1 LRGDAEGVEGRLGR
15 GGGPEEEDGNEE
27 EVPHGLAARGGEAD
41 RRWLASGLFFSGRAP
56 PSPRGTGTRTEYIF
70 TANLCTC
77 MFYVFVY
84 MN

>member
-41 RRWLASGLFFSGRAP
+41 RRWLASGLFLFRPGASQSQRNGN
-56 PSPRGTGTRTEYIF
+56 
-70 TANLCTC
+70 AN
-77 MFYVFVY
+77 
-84 MN
+84 